1 MSAHYGN
8 VLHLLNK
15 DRKHTQIHDTC
26 TCITFLPLSL
36 FSSPSSVPLSFLF
49 PSLFPTFSF
58 PIIKIGIGKDQTYR
72 IFLALKQLTT
82 QQPLASVRFW
92 GIIFGIEASYIIA
105 EGEYQD
111 GHEEEEEEEEEEA
124 KQDDQEGDGEGKDN
138 EDEIEEKDVLPE
150 SQWKPPPVIPKEETR
165 TGTNKKIYFVCNTR
179 KLTSRIN
186 VIMILIIITKQKIKI
201 FEYIILCALLPYA
214 MLTCFQV
221 HVWYIDAYT

>member
-1 MSAHYGN
+1 MY
-8 VLHLLNK
+8 LHN
-15 DRKHTQIHDTC
+15 IPS
-26 TCITFLPLSL
+26 FVPL
-36 FSSPSSVPLSFLF
+36 FVRPSSVPLLFLF
-49 PSLFPTFSF
+49 PSFSF

-165 TGTNKKIYFVCNTR
+165 TGTNKKVYFVCNTR
-179 KLTSRIN
+179 KLMGKIN
-186 VIMILIIITKQKIKI
+186 NDPNNYYEAKNENI
-201 FEYIILCALLPYA
+201 
-214 MLTCFQV
+214 
-221 HVWYIDAYT
+221 